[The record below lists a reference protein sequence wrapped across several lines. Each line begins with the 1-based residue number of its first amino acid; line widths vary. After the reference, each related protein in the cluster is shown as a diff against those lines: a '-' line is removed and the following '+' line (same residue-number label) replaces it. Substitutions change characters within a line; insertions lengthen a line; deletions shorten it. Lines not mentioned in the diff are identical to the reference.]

1 MWSTLVDYKYELR
14 GQDHGER
21 GEVVDESASH
31 RTEAHPLD
39 HRPARH
45 QPPPDGVTKLSG
57 GLDSYRVRV
66 GNYRI
71 VYTID
76 DGLLDEIED
85 LRDHLAVYESRNE
98 PTMSFDKLVAELGLN
113 D

>member
-1 MWSTLVDYKYELR
+1 MSYQVRITT
-14 GQDHGER
+14 
-21 GEVVDESASH
+21 SAAKSLMKLP
-31 RTEAHPLD
+31 RIEQKRIRSIIDQLATDP
-39 HRPARH
+39 RPY
-45 QPPPDGVTKLSG
+45 GVTKLSG